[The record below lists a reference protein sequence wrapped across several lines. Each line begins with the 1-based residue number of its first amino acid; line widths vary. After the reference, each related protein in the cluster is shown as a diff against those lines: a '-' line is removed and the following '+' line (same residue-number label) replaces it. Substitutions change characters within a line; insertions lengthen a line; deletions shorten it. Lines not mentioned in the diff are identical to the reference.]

1 MDRAEAHDLLWTK
14 YLDASSR
21 LHDLER
27 YLEHTQ
33 CYLHREQT
41 YFRDEAHPDLE
52 IEFLPLYR
60 DTFPSILHASVI
72 VSVVML
78 LEQEVRELA
87 GALIAAVDL
96 RVKFN
101 DLAGSVLDRFRTL
114 ATKVVGLT
122 IEDNRFQWADL
133 VGLFELRNRIVHSTG
148 SAIGLSAFSCGVD
161 LRLEARAFALGRW
174 SGCADRQDF
183 GGRRSNRV
191 SISAGGLCLGSSTL
205 PRPKHRLRHERTAT
219 GGAVGTTRC
228 IGNPAIVLCVA
239 PGG

>member
-33 CYLHREQT
+33 SYLHREQT

-60 DTFPSILHASVI
+60 DTFPPILHASVI
-72 VSVVML
+72 VSVAML

-87 GALIAAVDL
+87 AAFIAAVDL
-96 RVKFN
+96 KVKFN

-114 ATKVVGLT
+114 ATKVAGLI
-122 IEDNRFQWADL
+122 IEDYRFQWADL
-133 VGLFELRNRIVHSTG
+133 VGLFELRNCIVHSQGMLSDFQRSAVVSTFASKHEPSLLIDGQAVPTDKTSEVAVRIASRFLLVAYASALQHCPGPNTG
-148 SAIGLSAFSCGVD
+148 YVMRELQ
-161 LRLEARAFALGRW
+161 RE
-174 SGCADRQDF
+174 
-183 GGRRSNRV
+183 
-191 SISAGGLCLGSSTL
+191 
-205 PRPKHRLRHERTAT
+205 ER
-219 GGAVGTTRC
+219 
-228 IGNPAIVLCVA
+228 
-239 PGG
+239 

>member
-1 MDRAEAHDLLWTK
+1 MDRSEAHDLLWTK

-33 CYLHREQT
+33 SYLHREQT

-60 DTFPSILHASVI
+60 DTFPPILHASVI
-72 VSVVML
+72 VSVAML

-96 RVKFN
+96 KVKFN

-122 IEDNRFQWADL
+122 IEDDRLQWADL
-133 VGLFELRNRIVHSTG
+133 VGLFELRNCIVHSQG
-148 SAIGLSAFSCGVD
+148 VLSDFQRSAV
-161 LRLEARAFALGRW
+161 
-174 SGCADRQDF
+174 
-183 GGRRSNRV
+183 V
-191 SISAGGLCLGSSTL
+191 SIFASKHDPSLLIDGQAVPTDKTSEVAVRIASRFLLVAYASALQHCPGPNTGYVIRELQ
-205 PRPKHRLRHERTAT
+205 REER
-219 GGAVGTTRC
+219 
-228 IGNPAIVLCVA
+228 
-239 PGG
+239 